1 MKIALAALLAL
12 TPVSAVASPV
22 YVDSEGYERIRPD
35 NDSQAG
41 YSNQRSCF
49 KTEYREEY
57 IPGTED
63 NPGYVKSWKDTVEV
77 PCENVNPDVGWRRHP
92 SRPDRPYYRRHVTV
106 YEDTNDCTDGKI
118 AGGLLGGAAGAVLS
132 RDEGRWW
139 AIPLGAVV
147 GSHIGCD
154 AAGG

>member
-1 MKIALAALLAL
+1 MKTALAVLLAL
-12 TPVSAVASPV
+12 THVSALASPV
-22 YVDSEGYERIRPD
+22 YT
-35 NDSQAG
+35 DSQPG

-57 IPGTED
+57 IPWTED

-77 PCENVNPDVGWRRHP
+77 PCEDSNVGGHRP
-92 SRPDRPYYRRHVTV
+92 SRPTERPYYRRHVTV
-106 YEDTNDCTDGKI
+106 YEDTNDCSDGKI
-118 AGGLLGGAAGAVLS
+118 AGGLLGGGLGAAIS
-132 RDEGRWW
+132 RGDGRWW

-154 AAGG
+154 LAGG